1 MGLPASFP
9 DSSPRRFDPAFQFLH
24 KQVCVSHAL
33 GRIHRIT
40 AVSSLFPAASLASLK
55 RAASLQTRSQSS
67 FSLVSRWD
75 FLQRCCARR
84 GCRMHVAGE
93 ATPDTVFFL
102 GRGFCPVFFCLD
114 MAALKDADAVG
125 ISMKFPCEAVVSM
138 DVSQHCTDSCDQD
151 VSQHCA
157 DSCDQDV
164 SQHCADSCDQD
175 VSQHCADS
183 CDQRLEW
190 LPGGWVPRR
199 AADGE
204 SESLGHYWAGHVP
217 VPRLPDQASC
227 YQDSYRELF
236 RHFVRTLKGKE
247 PPEITKEQFLRAFW
261 VAVAAEQSWWNR
273 SAVDLP
279 CESAEGS
286 VVKTEA
292 P

>member
-40 AVSSLFPAASLASLK
+40 AVSSLFPAASPASLK

-67 FSLVSRWD
+67 LSLVSRWD

-93 ATPDTVFFL
+93 AAPDTVFSL
-102 GRGFCPVFFCLD
+102 GRGFCPD

-138 DVSQHCTDSCDQD
+138 DVSQHCADSCDQDVSQHCADSCDQD

-183 CDQRLEW
+183 CDQRLEGKNLLKSPKSSSSGPSGW
-190 LPGGWVPRR
+190 PWPRSSRGGTGQLWTCPVNRQR
-199 AADGE
+199 A
-204 SESLGHYWAGHVP
+204 LW
-217 VPRLPDQASC
+217 
-227 YQDSYRELF
+227 
-236 RHFVRTLKGKE
+236 
-247 PPEITKEQFLRAFW
+247 
-261 VAVAAEQSWWNR
+261 
-273 SAVDLP
+273 
-279 CESAEGS
+279 
-286 VVKTEA
+286 
-292 P
+292 